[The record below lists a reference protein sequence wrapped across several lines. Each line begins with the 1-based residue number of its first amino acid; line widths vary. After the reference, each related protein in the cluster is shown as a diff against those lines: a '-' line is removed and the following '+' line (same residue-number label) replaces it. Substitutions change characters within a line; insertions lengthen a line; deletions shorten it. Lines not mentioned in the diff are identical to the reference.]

1 MGSPLPFRWRR
12 HIAQSTCK
20 GNGVVCRWRSR
31 LTTDQ
36 PPLVPSHSTWLGL
49 WATTLVHVCPI
60 CCCLPPLSSS
70 LTQGIVFPEGPALLT
85 SVVLKSR
92 ASSPFRFVFIR
103 WSFYCTVL
111 KWNKHK
117 HPKWD
122 KCFLSIKNESNFKW
136 YQRSMVQFIRGTNAR
151 FKFVIFNIKFQ
162 SNTLF
167 FLSPN
172 ELMFSFIF
180 FLASLYHR
188 LQIWL

>member
-1 MGSPLPFRWRR
+1 MTVTADDRPTPSCPFSFHLIRPLG
-12 HIAQSTCK
+12 HHSCA
-20 GNGVVCRWRSR
+20 R
-31 LTTDQ
+31 LSDMLL
-36 PPLVPSHSTWLGL
+36 PP
-49 WATTLVHVCPI
+49 
-60 CCCLPPLSSS
+60 PPLSSS
-70 LTQGIVFPEGPALLT
+70 LTQGIVFPEGPALLA

-92 ASSPFRFVFIR
+92 ASSPLRFVFIR

-111 KWNKHK
+111 IWNKHK

-167 FLSPN
+167 LSPK

-188 LQIWL
+188 LQI